1 MRILVVGTWNP
12 HKAKEYISQA
22 QEVGFALAK
31 REHILV
37 ASPSSGFQGLVANCY
52 KQNNGRHFIGYYPDF
67 EFMRKIGEEVLVEP
81 DEKIYT
87 EQDYPLRNILQIK
100 GSDAVIG
107 VTGGLGTL
115 TELLVAVND
124 YELPT
129 SFYQGSS
136 PLVDGFLRLDKDF
149 AQKVH
154 SGSNVNRLID
164 YLDSRSMK

>member
-1 MRILVVGTWNP
+1 MKILVVGTWNP
-12 HKAKEYISQA
+12 IQSQEYIQQA
-22 QEVGFALAK
+22 QELGFALAE

-37 ASPSSGFQGLVANCY
+37 ASPSSGFQGLVANFY
-52 KQNNGRHFIGYYPDF
+52 KQNKGKHFIGYYPVLDL
-67 EFMRKIGEEVLVEP
+67 MREIGEDVLVEP

-87 EQDYPLRNILQIK
+87 EVDYPMRNLLQVK

-115 TELLVAVND
+115 TELIAAVKD
-124 YELPT
+124 YNLPT

-136 PLVDGFLRLDKDF
+136 PFIEGFLKLERCF

-154 SGSNVNRLID
+154 CENNIQHLINH
-164 YLDSRSMK
+164 LERRR